1 MVIVHFLH
9 SRYYPK
15 TTDFL
20 QKKVQKNSASVCFN
34 EVVWLIAMKLNMKM
48 NNRSHRYDLN
58 RPRPRHGHRCTQYK
72 TCLSIMIV
80 TCIKQH
86 LSTIWSSIHQKVK
99 QHWGWVQKKRYLSK
113 KASNE
118 FSAIGWSTSQ
128 LMLLVTYLRLASSI
142 WYTGKIVRK
151 TIITYRLLIHQ
162 LEMLFWKSFA
172 YVLNGWSFCGNIGSF
187 IKFSDLLNPLSA
199 SVAFI

>member
-1 MVIVHFLH
+1 MDTNV
-9 SRYYPK
+9 
-15 TTDFL
+15 
-20 QKKVQKNSASVCFN
+20 
-34 EVVWLIAMKLNMKM
+34 LNIK
-48 NNRSHRYDLN
+48 R
-58 RPRPRHGHRCTQYK
+58 
-72 TCLSIMIV
+72 LSIMIV
-80 TCIKQH
+80 TCINQH

-99 QHWGWVQKKRYLSK
+99 QHWGWVQKNRWLSK

-142 WYTGKIVRK
+142 WYTGKIVWK
-151 TIITYRLLIHQ
+151 TIITYRLLINQ

-187 IKFSDLLNPLSA
+187 IKFSDLLNPLSV